1 LQQPIRCPSYNDIRK
16 KILLEDNEKEDK
28 LIKRLEKRLKINKR
42 NKGSTSNK
50 KHPIWLRQYGLDYI
64 LDFEREICLPKH
76 ENSKRLKP
84 VGVVSGKKTIV
95 DLYGQG
101 ESETNNGSI
110 NTTHVTKD
118 HPALA
123 SGANESDK
131 PIQNTG
137 VINKSEKNPVGLHRT
152 VRSWLNRL
160 SEVHMAR
167 VISALADLFGEYP
180 RASVRSVII
189 EEVCTL
195 LESTIVH
202 NRSNIGWLQQD
213 LAVCI
218 ACVHATLHA
227 KLQHDN
233 LDVSNS
239 ATAQTSVGLFIS
251 YLFRFGVLS
260 SSLVFDIIGELIQS
274 GTLPSTKAA
283 HFMCAG
289 EFQTITHLDFSWPFC
304 LMKPSLIGTDSVFHG
319 SQVYVYDFNLA
330 CHLLFFGACFIFT

>member
-1 LQQPIRCPSYNDIRK
+1 MKSKKKCPLYNDIRK

-28 LIKRLEKRLKINKR
+28 LIRRLEKRLKINKR
-42 NKGSTSNK
+42 IKGSTSNK
-50 KHPIWLRQYGLDYI
+50 KHPLWLRQYGLDYI
-64 LDFEREICLPKH
+64 LDFEKEVCLPKH
-76 ENSKRLKP
+76 GNSERLQP
-84 VGVVSGKKTIV
+84 VGVLSGKKMIV

-101 ESETNNGSI
+101 ASETNNDYINSI
-110 NTTHVTKD
+110 PMTKD
-118 HPALA
+118 HPTLV
-123 SGANESDK
+123 SDANESDK
-131 PIQNTG
+131 PMQNTDA
-137 VINKSEKNPVGLHRT
+137 NNTSENNPVGLHRT

-195 LESTIVH
+195 LESTAVH

-233 LDVSNS
+233 LVGYATEALVEKMFSFEDVSNF
-239 ATAQTSVGLFIS
+239 AAAQISVGLFIS

-260 SSLVFDIIGELIQS
+260 SSLVFDIIGELIQG

-283 HFMCAG
+283 HFMCTG
-289 EFQTITHLDFSWPFC
+289 FPRFRPSNLSSGVGLEGTVVECDHLGMEIFSD
-304 LMKPSLIGTDSVFHG
+304 MVF
-319 SQVYVYDFNLA
+319 
-330 CHLLFFGACFIFT
+330 